1 MRWIEALKMWNKQKS
16 KGMWCVPK
24 KGSED
29 YLEVRKIMDHAKPAN
44 IQKANEERAKTSL
57 EQLRAVEA
65 RMRGTAKPSVPVPV
79 PVAEPKAK
87 RKYTKKPKAEAI
99 AEPAPVPIAEPK
111 AKRKYT
117 KKTKAEEAVP
127 VAETDDMYAEPGSEK
142 HTDSDPDESRTLTL
156 NDGTVLETQLDSTAL
171 FSARLSK
178 NDILELWPKRLQLP
192 DDNMGSFH
200 FQTEKSLKF
209 NKWHRAQK
217 NKTYPMK
224 LNYPMK
230 LVLKTDYAK
239 SKLKDEE
246 HKAKLRLY
254 AVVQGIDKYKDTV
267 WTHFSIPF
275 KLHWEFPKGVPHL
288 TLTEQ

>member
-79 PVAEPKAK
+79 PV
-87 RKYTKKPKAEAI
+87 
-99 AEPAPVPIAEPK
+99 AEPK